1 MKMVIAGS
9 KYDGPDLCRLKLH
22 EEYGRVWLYVCDADG
37 RSLQN
42 GRLLCIEEDGK
53 LNIHAPLK
61 ALYKGIGQVD
71 TIYLQLP
78 KLRPS
83 SSEQPQPPAQSSQP
97 NARLRIHPDL
107 SSQVKTSP
115 SQLPPEQYRELDQ
128 TSNPILRL
136 RKPT

>member
-53 LNIHAPLK
+53 LNIHCDWTWT
-61 ALYKGIGQVD
+61 GTNDQ
-71 TIYLQLP
+71 TINLRLP

-83 SSEQPQPPAQSSQP
+83 SSEQPQLPEQSSQP
-97 NARLRIHPDL
+97 SVLPRSPLDRSLLTRTSRERLL
-107 SSQVKTSP
+107 
-115 SQLPPEQYRELDQ
+115 L
-128 TSNPILRL
+128 
-136 RKPT
+136 

>member
-83 SSEQPQPPAQSSQP
+83 SSEQIPLLGLSSQQ
-97 NARLRIHPDL
+97 NVRRHSRQDQ

-115 SQLPPEQYRELDQ
+115 ARPLLEPTQELDQ
-128 TSNPILRL
+128 TSTPE
-136 RKPT
+136 